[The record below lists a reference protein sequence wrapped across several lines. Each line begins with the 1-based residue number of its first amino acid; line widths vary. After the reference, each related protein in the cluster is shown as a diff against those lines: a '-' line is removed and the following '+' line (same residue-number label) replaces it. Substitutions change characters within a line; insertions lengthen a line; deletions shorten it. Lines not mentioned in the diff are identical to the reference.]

1 MLVKQ
6 TEKINKQVYAAI
18 LATGLMSFSG
28 VIVETAMNITF
39 PTLMREFDIA
49 TNTVQWMTSIYLLI
63 VAIIVPLSAVLKQ
76 SFTTKSLFLCANLLF
91 IIGAL
96 IDALAGNFAFLLMGR
111 AIQGIGTGIA
121 LPLMFNIILEQ
132 VPQSR
137 IGFMMGLANMITGI
151 APAIGPTFGGIVVSS
166 LGWRWVFYF
175 LLPLLLVSLGL
186 GIWGIQQKSAIQRQK
201 IDGISFAGIAMM
213 FIGLV
218 FGFSNLSSGK
228 LFSWQVGGSLLFG
241 LLGMMILIVRSLRIE
256 TPILNLNLFK
266 NHAFSGHVLG
276 FFLTQIISLGFTFLL
291 PNYIQLVNGNSALLA
306 GMLVLPAGFVGAFF
320 GPFGGRMLDKYGP
333 RKPIL
338 AGFDSCVL
346 SLTLFTVFSRH
357 LDNSFIMLIYI
368 FYMGGMGLCMG
379 CVMTSALNTLPFD
392 ERTQGNAIMNTLQQF
407 AGAMGTSLS
416 ATVVAQ
422 SQNHLRIGTANATA
436 IGTQHAFVM
445 LLIFGLIV
453 WLSYFESVP
462 KAN

>member
-1 MLVKQ
+1 MNQ
-6 TEKINKQVYAAI
+6 TDRIDKRVYAAI

-39 PTLMREFDIA
+39 PTLMKEFDIT
-49 TNTVQWMTSIYLLI
+49 TNMVQWMTSIYLLI
-63 VAIIVPLSAVLKQ
+63 VAIIVPLSAILKK
-76 SFTTKSLFLCANLLF
+76 SFATKKLFLCANLLF
-91 IIGAL
+91 ITGAL
-96 IDALAGNFAFLLMGR
+96 IDALAGSFAFLLMGR

-132 VPQSR
+132 VPQSK

-175 LLPLLLVSLGL
+175 LLPLLVISLLL
-186 GIWGIQQKSAIQRQK
+186 GIWGIEQKSAIERQK

-213 FIGLV
+213 FSGLI
-218 FGFSNLSSGK
+218 FGFSNLSSGQF
-228 LFSWQVGGSLLFG
+228 LSWQVGGALLFG
-241 LLGMMILIVRSLRIE
+241 LIGMIVLIVRSLKIAV
-256 TPILNLNLFK
+256 PILNLRLF
-266 NHAFSGHVLG
+266 NNQAFAGHVLG
-276 FFLTQIISLGFTFLL
+276 FFLTQIISLGFAFLL

-306 GMLVLPAGFVGAFF
+306 GLLVLPAGFMGAFF
-320 GPFGGRMLDKYGP
+320 GPFGGKLLDQYGP

-338 AGFDSCVL
+338 AGFTSCVI
-346 SLTLFTVFSRH
+346 SLVLFAAFSRQ
-357 LDNSFIMLIYI
+357 LSNMFIMLIYI
-368 FYMGGMGLCMG
+368 LYMGGMGACMG
-379 CVMTSALNTLPFD
+379 CVMTSALNTLQVK

-422 SQNHLRIGTANATA
+422 SQYHLHVGTAKATA
-436 IGTQHAFVM
+436 IGTQHAFIM
-445 LLIFGLIV
+445 LLIFSLIV
-453 WLSYFESVP
+453 WLSYFKSVP
-462 KAN
+462 KEK

>member
-121 LPLMFNIILEQ
+121 LPLM
-132 VPQSR
+132 
-137 IGFMMGLANMITGI
+137 
-151 APAIGPTFGGIVVSS
+151 
-166 LGWRWVFYF
+166 
-175 LLPLLLVSLGL
+175 LVSLGL

-213 FIGLV
+213 FTGLV

-241 LLGMMILIVRSLRIE
+241 LLGLMILIVRSLRIE

-276 FFLTQIISLGFTFLL
+276 FFLTQIISLGFAFLL

-338 AGFDSCVL
+338 AGFASCVL
-346 SLTLFTVFSRH
+346 SLTMFTVFSRH

>member
-1 MLVKQ
+1 MNQ
-6 TEKINKQVYAAI
+6 TDRIDKRVYAAI

-39 PTLMREFDIA
+39 PTLMKEFDIT

-63 VAIIVPLSAVLKQ
+63 VAIIVPLSAILKK
-76 SFTTKSLFLCANLLF
+76 SFATKKLFLCANLLF
-91 IIGAL
+91 ITGAL
-96 IDALAGNFAFLLMGR
+96 IDALAGSFAFLLMGR

-132 VPQSR
+132 VPQSK

-175 LLPLLLVSLGL
+175 LLPLLVISLLL
-186 GIWGIQQKSAIQRQK
+186 GIWGIEQKSAIERQK

-213 FIGLV
+213 FSGLI
-218 FGFSNLSSGK
+218 FGFSNLSSGQF
-228 LFSWQVGGSLLFG
+228 LSWQVGGALLFG
-241 LLGMMILIVRSLRIE
+241 LIGMIVLIVRSLKIAV
-256 TPILNLNLFK
+256 PILNLRLFK
-266 NHAFSGHVLG
+266 NQAFAGHVLG
-276 FFLTQIISLGFTFLL
+276 FFLTQIISLGFAFLL

-306 GMLVLPAGFVGAFF
+306 GLLVLPAGFMGAFF
-320 GPFGGRMLDKYGP
+320 GPFGGKLLDQYGP

-338 AGFDSCVL
+338 AGFTSCVI
-346 SLTLFTVFSRH
+346 SLVLFAAFSRQ
-357 LDNSFIMLIYI
+357 LSNMFIMLIYI
-368 FYMGGMGLCMG
+368 LYMGGMGACMG
-379 CVMTSALNTLPFD
+379 CVMTSALNTLQVK

-422 SQNHLRIGTANATA
+422 SQYHLHVGTAKATA
-436 IGTQHAFVM
+436 IGTQHAFIM
-445 LLIFGLIV
+445 LLIFSLIV
-453 WLSYFESVP
+453 WLSYFKSVP
-462 KAN
+462 KEK